1 MMVCYMVGLGTA
13 QQRALYGGGRGG
25 GVRERGVN
33 KSHNISFGNITVN
46 DLLDL

>member
-1 MMVCYMVGLGTA
+1 M
-13 QQRALYGGGRGG
+13 LYGGVGYRTATGLIWWGKGG

>member
-1 MMVCYMVGLGTA
+1 M
-13 QQRALYGGGRGG
+13 LYGGVGYRTATGLIWWGKGG
-25 GVRERGVN
+25 GGGEREGVN